1 MVSIDLREER
11 HNVLV
16 GVLMIILSL
25 LFLFFMGRSMVHSTH
40 VFWNSCNIEHVLD

>member
-1 MVSIDLREER
+1 MVSIGFREER

-16 GVLMIILSL
+16 GVLMIVLSL

-40 VFWNSCNIEHVLD
+40 SFWKSSAIERVLD